1 MKKLVISVIIA
12 GVGAICVLALGLLWW
27 FNLWPFAGK
36 YYMMGD
42 LGLEVEQSAVD
53 FNENGVDD
61 YRDLFLGAR
70 KDAENFPKYDG
81 SYVQGG
87 YPDEDTGVCTDV
99 IWRAFREAGY
109 DLKAMVDA
117 DIARD
122 PVKYEIETP
131 DPNIDFRRVKNLQT
145 FFEKY
150 AVKLPNDW
158 QEDLEE
164 WQPGDIVVF
173 DNGGHIGIV
182 SDRRTRNGRPYIIH
196 NAGQPQREEDYLKRG
211 KVTGHYRFD
220 ASRVED
226 GALKKW
232 GE

>member
-1 MKKLVISVIIA
+1 MAIVVAVL
-12 GVGAICVLALGLLWW
+12 GVGLAWW
-27 FNLWPFAGK
+27 FNLGLFAGRV
-36 YYMMGD
+36 YMMED
-42 LGLEVEQSAVD
+42 LGMERKRSDMD
-53 FNENGVDD
+53 FNENGRDD
-61 YRDLFLGAR
+61 YEDFLLGAR

-117 DIARD
+117 DIAKNPAEYD
-122 PVKYEIETP
+122 IKTP
-131 DPNIDFRRVKNLQT
+131 DSNIDFRRVKNLQK

-150 AVKLPNDW
+150 ATKLSNDW
-158 QEDLEE
+158 QENPEE
-164 WQPGDIVVF
+164 WQPGDIMVSN
-173 DNGGHIGIV
+173 NGGHIGVV
-182 SDRRTRNGRPYIIH
+182 SDRRNKNGRPYIIH
-196 NAGQPQREEDYLKRG
+196 NAGQPKREEDYLKRG

-220 ASRVED
+220 ASKINAEV
-226 GALKKW
+226 LKRW